1 MTASAGTG
9 LAEASP
15 RPRPV
20 DDGSRGRDAT
30 VRANAAIGGLIWTL
44 IRTDFKARYHGT
56 LSGFVWALLK
66 PTAMF
71 VVLVAV
77 FSFVFRGE
85 PNYKLNLILGLF
97 LWDFFA
103 DATKTGMT
111 SLAAK
116 GFLVTK
122 ARFPRWIVVVTS
134 IANAFITLVVFAA
147 IVTTYLAVTGHAP
160 SLVALAAFALYILAL
175 ATIAVGISLAS
186 SVLFLRFRDL
196 NQIWDMAMQ
205 AGFFVAPIVYPVGV
219 IPERFHF
226 YLYLWPPT
234 PIIEFSRSVLDCRA
248 FCRRRPGTCA
258 GGHDGR
264 HPDSRRDAVPAV
276 RAARRGV
283 RVDRMARPVIEVD
296 SRLEELR
303 DSQRAARDRTR
314 APLRRARAASLR
326 AHDRARQRELRR
338 PRRRD
343 ARHHGPQR
351 LRQEHA
357 AEDPLRDLHGRTAA
371 RYGCTRG

>member
-15 RPRPV
+15 RPLPI
-20 DDGSRGRDAT
+20 DDGRRGRAGA

-56 LSGFVWALLK
+56 VSGFVWALLK

-97 LWDFFA
+97 LWDFFSE
-103 DATKTGMT
+103 ATRTGMT
-111 SLAAK
+111 SLAVK

-122 ARFPRWIVVVTS
+122 ARFPRWILVVTS
-134 IANAFITLVVFAA
+134 IANALITLLVFAGV
-147 IVTTYLAVTGHAP
+147 VTIYLTLTGHAP
-160 SLVALAAFALYILAL
+160 SVARLAAFGFYVLAL
-175 ATIAVGISLAS
+175 VIIVIGISLAS

-196 NQIWDMAMQ
+196 NQIWDMAIQ
-205 AGFFVAPIVYPVGV
+205 AGFFIAPIVYPVGV

-234 PIIEFSRSVLDCRA
+234 AIIEFSRAALITRA
-248 FCRRRPGTCA
+248 LPTATGNACLVGMTAAILTLGIVIFRRYSP
-258 GGHDGR
+258 
-264 HPDSRRDAVPAV
+264 
-276 RAARRGV
+276 RAAEYV
-283 RVDRMARPVIEVD
+283 
-296 SRLEELR
+296 
-303 DSQRAARDRTR
+303 
-314 APLRRARAASLR
+314 
-326 AHDRARQRELRR
+326 
-338 PRRRD
+338 
-343 ARHHGPQR
+343 
-351 LRQEHA
+351 
-357 AEDPLRDLHGRTAA
+357 
-371 RYGCTRG
+371 

>member
-1 MTASAGTG
+1 MSASAGIE
-9 LAEASP
+9 LAEAGPQP
-15 RPRPV
+15 RNA
-20 DDGSRGRDAT
+20 DDGRLGHGSVVQPR
-30 VRANAAIGGLIWTL
+30 AAIGGLVWTL

-77 FSFVFRGE
+77 FSFVFRSE

-134 IANAFITLVVFAA
+134 IANAFLTLLVFVA
-147 IVTTYLAVTGHAP
+147 IVTTYLTITGHAP
-160 SLVALAAFALYILAL
+160 TLAALAAFAFYVLAL
-175 ATIAVGISLAS
+175 TTIAIGISLAS

-196 NQIWDMAMQ
+196 NQIWDMAIQ
-205 AGFFVAPIVYPVGV
+205 AGFFIAPIVYPVGV

-234 PIIEFSRSVLDCRA
+234 SIIEFSRSALIAGILPTAFGHLCLAVMTGGILALGVVL
-248 FCRRRPGTCA
+248 FRRYAP
-258 GGHDGR
+258 
-264 HPDSRRDAVPAV
+264 
-276 RAARRGV
+276 RAAEYV
-283 RVDRMARPVIEVD
+283 
-296 SRLEELR
+296 
-303 DSQRAARDRTR
+303 
-314 APLRRARAASLR
+314 
-326 AHDRARQRELRR
+326 
-338 PRRRD
+338 
-343 ARHHGPQR
+343 
-351 LRQEHA
+351 
-357 AEDPLRDLHGRTAA
+357 
-371 RYGCTRG
+371 

>member
-1 MTASAGTG
+1 MSASAGTG
-9 LAEASP
+9 LADAGP
-15 RPRPV
+15 RPLPV
-20 DDGSRGRDAT
+20 DDGDRRRVPAT
-30 VRANAAIGGLIWTL
+30 QANAAIGGLIWTL

-71 VVLVAV
+71 IVLVAV
-77 FSFVFRGE
+77 FSFVFRSE
-85 PNYKLNLILGLF
+85 PNYKLNLILALF

-134 IANAFITLVVFAA
+134 IANALFTLVVFVAV
-147 IVTTYLAVTGHAP
+147 VTTYLTLIGHAP
-160 SLVALAAFALYILAL
+160 SPRALIAFALYVVAL

-219 IPERFHF
+219 IPEQFHF

-234 PIIEFSRSVLDCRA
+234 PIIEFSRAALVTGALPTATGNACLA
-248 FCRRRPGTCA
+248 AMTLGILVVGILIFRRFAP
-258 GGHDGR
+258 
-264 HPDSRRDAVPAV
+264 
-276 RAARRGV
+276 RAAEYV
-283 RVDRMARPVIEVD
+283 
-296 SRLEELR
+296 
-303 DSQRAARDRTR
+303 
-314 APLRRARAASLR
+314 
-326 AHDRARQRELRR
+326 
-338 PRRRD
+338 
-343 ARHHGPQR
+343 
-351 LRQEHA
+351 
-357 AEDPLRDLHGRTAA
+357 
-371 RYGCTRG
+371 